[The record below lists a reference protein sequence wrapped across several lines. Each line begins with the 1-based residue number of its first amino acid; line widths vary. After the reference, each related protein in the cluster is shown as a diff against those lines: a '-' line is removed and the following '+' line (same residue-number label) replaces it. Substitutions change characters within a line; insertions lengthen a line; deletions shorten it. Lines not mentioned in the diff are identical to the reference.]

1 MKRVHGIDMPRILR
15 KVVVMPKTL
24 REVMQEAAEL
34 PGPERLKLAR
44 ILLELS
50 EPEVKPQGA
59 AQNAWE
65 SEIELR
71 LQELRSGRVKGFLSD
86 SVKNRN

>member
-1 MKRVHGIDMPRILR
+1 MRRLLR
-15 KVVVMPKTL
+15 KVTGMPKTL

-34 PGPERLKLAR
+34 PEPDRLTLAR

-50 EPEVKPQGA
+50 ETDTEPLA
-59 AQNAWE
+59 DAQNAWE
-65 SEIELR
+65 SEIQLR
-71 LQELRSGRVKGFLSD
+71 LQELRSGRVKGFLPD